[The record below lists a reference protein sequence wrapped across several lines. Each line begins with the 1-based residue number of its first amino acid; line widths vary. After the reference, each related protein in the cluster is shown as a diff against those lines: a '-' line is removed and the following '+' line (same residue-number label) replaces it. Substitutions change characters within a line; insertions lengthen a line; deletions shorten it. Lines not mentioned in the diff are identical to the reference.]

1 MTVGL
6 LTGMQLDAA
15 QVLGAF
21 VSILLRADKAN
32 RRAMV
37 AIQSGFVEL
46 VRQQHVI
53 LERIVQRKSGAVA
66 IRSLEEDMAHTRFGL
81 GFGDDN

>member
-1 MTVGL
+1 MTVGS
-6 LTGMQLDAA
+6 LTGEQLDAA

-21 VSILLRADKAN
+21 VSILLRADKTDK
-32 RRAMV
+32 RAMI
-37 AIQSGFVEL
+37 ALQSCFTEL
-46 VRQQHVI
+46 IRQHHVI
-53 LERIVQRKSGAVA
+53 LERIVQRKGGAIA